1 MYLNRGRLVTPDE
14 LIGPIFVFARVSLL
28 FIVRRPSAYGFF
40 FSLLLGIG
48 LSASCGL
55 RVFVPLLVANVAFLS
70 GYLPLNTG
78 FEWMGSWVAFG
89 ILLVA
94 TLTEIGAYYIP
105 WLDHLL
111 DTIALP
117 TAFVAG
123 TLLTTSVLGDASPV
137 LRWVL
142 GLIVG
147 GGSAGVVQAG
157 TGLIRLGSSATTG
170 GLGNPVVATL
180 ENTLSILFSVLTLW
194 VPLMIGLLAL
204 LLVGFL
210 IRKLLKRNKSNSS
223 AGVG

>member
-1 MYLNRGRLVTPDE
+1 MD
-14 LIGPIFVFARVSLL
+14 
-28 FIVRRPSAYGFF
+28 FF

-55 RVFVPLLVANVAFLS
+55 RVFVPLLVANVASLS
-70 GYLPLNTG
+70 GYLPLTAG

-157 TGLIRLGSSATTG
+157 TSLVRLGSTATTG

-180 ENTLSILFSVLTLW
+180 ENMFSILFSVLTLW
-194 VPLMIGLLAL
+194 LPLIIGLPAL

-210 IRKLLKRNKSNSS
+210 LRKLLKRKGNKSSPS
-223 AGVG
+223 TGVG

>member
-1 MYLNRGRLVTPDE
+1 MDFL
-14 LIGPIFVFARVSLL
+14 
-28 FIVRRPSAYGFF
+28 

-48 LSASCGL
+48 LSASCGF
-55 RVFVPLLVANVAFLS
+55 RVFVPLLVANVAALS
-70 GYLPLNTG
+70 GYLPLNAG
-78 FEWMGSWVAFG
+78 FEWMGSGVACG

-94 TLTEIGAYYIP
+94 TLTEMGAYYIP
-105 WLDHLL
+105 WLNHLL

-157 TGLIRLGSSATTG
+157 TSLVRLGSSATTG

-180 ENTLSILFSVLTLW
+180 ENIVSILFSILTLW
-194 VPLMIGLLAL
+194 LPLLIGLLAL

-210 IRKLLKRNKSNSS
+210 IRKFLKRNKSNPSTG
-223 AGVG
+223 AG

>member
-1 MYLNRGRLVTPDE
+1 MEFL
-14 LIGPIFVFARVSLL
+14 
-28 FIVRRPSAYGFF
+28 

-55 RVFVPLLVANVAFLS
+55 RVFVPLLVANVASLT
-70 GYLPLNTG
+70 GHLPMNTG
-78 FEWMGSWVAFG
+78 FEWMGSWIAFG

-94 TLTEIGAYYIP
+94 TLTEIAAYYIP

-123 TLLTTSVLGDASPV
+123 TLLTTSVLGDTSP
-137 LRWVL
+137 LMRWVL

-157 TGLIRLGSSATTG
+157 TSLLRLGSSATTG
-170 GLGNPVVATL
+170 GLGNPVVASL
-180 ENTLSILFSVLTLW
+180 ENVLSIVFSILTIWL
-194 VPLMIGLLAL
+194 PLIIGALAL
-204 LLVGFL
+204 LLVGYL
-210 IRKLLKRNKSNSS
+210 IRKFLKRGGSKPQRTMDTS
-223 AGVG
+223 